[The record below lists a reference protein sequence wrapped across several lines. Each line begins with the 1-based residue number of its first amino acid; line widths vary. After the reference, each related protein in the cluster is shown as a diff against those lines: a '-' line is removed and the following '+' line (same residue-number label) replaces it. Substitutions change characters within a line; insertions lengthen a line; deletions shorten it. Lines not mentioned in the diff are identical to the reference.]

1 MLQISAA
8 SVSILSNTLENRN
21 SLKVY
26 IFSFI
31 VYYSGFRPFKK
42 SGKYIWATLMLLR
55 VIWGVHDEFI
65 LFSYILLHFC
75 QLHAPHFIKVCVVML
90 ITYRCLHICDP
101 GAQNQPQVAGVY
113 L

>member
-26 IFSFI
+26 IFEFI

-42 SGKYIWATLMLLR
+42 SGKYIWATLRLFR

-65 LFSYILLHFC
+65 LFSYILLHFW
-75 QLHAPHFIKVCVVML
+75 QLHFIKVCVITL
-90 ITYRCLHICDP
+90 ITYRCLRMWDP
-101 GAQNQPQVAGVY
+101 GAQNQPQVTGVY